1 MNPLNAHPHA
11 RRIAYYVQFVVAGL
25 VLLTA
30 IGYGSAGVEPPTWYA
45 VVAAVTSAAW
55 SYLGLTAAQNT
66 PKPPARGE
74 RGAIDAG
81 TAILVAVLVVLLLI
95 LFGVGT
101 EIR

>member
-66 PKPPARGE
+66 PARPRGD
-74 RGAIDAG
+74 RGAVDVG

-95 LFGVGT
+95 LFGV